1 MTSSE
6 SSQAEAPQ
14 VEAPGIAAPATPPCF
29 PLAGGGVTSA
39 RGFSAAGVRAGST
52 RSPTGWIWPSSRPTS
67 RAACAAVFTQ
77 NVFCAAPVQ
86 VSRAHL
92 DEGGATLGG
101 GPAYGTARA
110 VLVNSGNANAATGER
125 GLEAARATARLAAA
139 SVVPSRKC
147 WWRPPA

>member
-39 RGFSAAGVRAGST
+39 RGFSAAGVRAGFHKEPDRLDLALVASDE
-52 RSPTGWIWPSSRPTS
+52 PC
-67 RAACAAVFTQ
+67 ACAAVFTQ

-92 DEGGATLGG
+92 D
-101 GPAYGTARA
+101 
-110 VLVNSGNANAATGER
+110 
-125 GLEAARATARLAAA
+125 
-139 SVVPSRKC
+139 
-147 WWRPPA
+147 